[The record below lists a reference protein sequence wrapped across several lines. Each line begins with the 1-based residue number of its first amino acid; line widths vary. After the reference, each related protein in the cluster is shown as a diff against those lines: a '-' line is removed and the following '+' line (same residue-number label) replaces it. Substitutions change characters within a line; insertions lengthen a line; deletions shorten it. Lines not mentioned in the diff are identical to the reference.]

1 MATAL
6 TMIERARALLSSQL
20 ALFLLVGGSAAAA
33 QWLARFPLNWVMP
46 YPAAVVVAYGVGMAI
61 AFELNRR
68 YVFPAGADARHRQF
82 VRFFMVNI
90 LSFAMVWAVSIGLG
104 SLLLPR
110 FMAPSLAEA
119 LGHGVGVLSPAL
131 ASYFLHKHF
140 TFRAPAPA
148 AVAAPSSRETSE

>member
-1 MATAL
+1 MNGIWRL
-6 TMIERARALLSSQL
+6 PPGRMRALLSSQV

-46 YPAAVVVAYGVGMAI
+46 YGAAVVCAYALGMFI

-68 YVFPAGADARHRQF
+68 FVFPAGADARHKQF
-82 VRFFMVNI
+82 ARFFMVNI
-90 LSFAMVWAVSIGLG
+90 LSFATVWAVSVGLG
-104 SLLLPR
+104 AYVLPR

-140 TFRAPAPA
+140 TFRAQDP
-148 AVAAPSSRETSE
+148 VALEPEG